1 MRELLEYN
9 PIIGAIKDDHDL
21 EKVINSD
28 CNVVFLLN
36 GDILTLKEKVS
47 RLKLNDKSVFVHL
60 DMIGGISSNPVI
72 VKYLKSEFHIDGI
85 ITTKTSLVKK
95 ALEENIPVVQ
105 RIFLLDS
112 ISLRSS
118 IENIR
123 KTKPSAIEI
132 MPGVITKAVKVFHKE
147 FPDLPIICGGLIDE
161 NQEILDVLKSGGMA
175 VSTTKKE
182 LW

>member
-1 MRELLEYN
+1 MRELLECN

-21 EKVINSD
+21 ERVMQSD

-36 GDILTLKEKVS
+36 GDILTLKEKIS
-47 RLKLNDKSVFVHL
+47 SLKSNNKSVFVHL

-72 VKYLKSEFHIDGI
+72 VKYLKDEFHIDGI
-85 ITTKTSLVKK
+85 ITTKSSLVKK
-95 ALEENIPVVQ
+95 AIEEGIPVVQ

-112 ISLRSS
+112 ISLRNS
-118 IENIR
+118 IESIKR
-123 KTKPSAIEI
+123 VKPSAIEI
-132 MPGVITKAVKVFHKE
+132 MPGLITKAVKRFNKE

-161 NQEILDVLKSGGMA
+161 KQEIIDVLKNGAMA
-175 VSTTKKE
+175 ISTTKKE

>member
-1 MRELLEYN
+1 MRELLECN

-21 EKVINSD
+21 EKVIDSD

-36 GDILTLKEKVS
+36 GDILTLKDKVNK
-47 RLKLNDKSVFVHL
+47 LKLNDKSVFVHL
-60 DMIGGISSNPVI
+60 DMIGGISNNPVI
-72 VKYLKSEFHIDGI
+72 VKYLKNEFHIDGI

-95 ALEENIPVVQ
+95 ALEENIHVVQ

-112 ISLRSS
+112 ISLQTSM
-118 IENIR
+118 ENIR
-123 KTKPSAIEI
+123 RVKPSAIEI
-132 MPGVITKAVKVFHKE
+132 MPGVITKAVKRLHKE
-147 FPDLPIICGGLIDE
+147 FPDLPIICGGLIDDK
-161 NQEILDVLKSGGMA
+161 QEIIDVLKCGAMA